1 MEKEQWYSNKDLFEK
16 IQKLSDELQET
27 RQLVIKYNGLVEK
40 LYRVEEKTEENTREV
55 KNLADEVSKM
65 EYTIKG
71 RSSAFE
77 KVRNWTP
84 WLITIASVLHAF
96 VSNSN

>member
-27 RQLVIKYNGLVEK
+27 RQLVVKYNNLVEK

-55 KNLADEVSKM
+55 KNLANEVNEMK
-65 EYTIKG
+65 YTTKG
-71 RSSAFE
+71 KSSAYE
-77 KVRNWTP
+77 MVRNWTP
-84 WLITIASVLHAF
+84 WLITIATILYAF
-96 VSNSN
+96 LSN

>member
-27 RQLVIKYNGLVEK
+27 RQLVVKYNNLVEK

-55 KNLADEVSKM
+55 KNLANEVNEMK
-65 EYTIKG
+65 YTTKG
-71 RSSAFE
+71 KSSAYE
-77 KVRNWTP
+77 MVRNWTP
-84 WLITIASVLHAF
+84 WLITIATILYTF
-96 VSNSN
+96 LSN